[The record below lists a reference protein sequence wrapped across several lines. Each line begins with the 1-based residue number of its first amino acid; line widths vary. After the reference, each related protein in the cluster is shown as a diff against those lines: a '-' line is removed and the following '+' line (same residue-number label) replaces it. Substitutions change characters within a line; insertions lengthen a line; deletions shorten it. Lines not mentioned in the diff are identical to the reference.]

1 MAESVLR
8 KTSALIVD
16 DEPVARARVRR
27 LLAEEPDIEVVGE
40 SRNGFEALT
49 HIRELAPDLLFL
61 DVQMP
66 GKDGFQVLEDLKAGE
81 TPIVIFLTAYDKY
94 AVRAFEAAALDYLLK
109 PFDEER
115 FARAVARARAQ
126 LAQPSQL
133 RKVGDASTQ
142 MDEGRAETADAL
154 VGADARHLERIII
167 RTGGRVLF
175 RRADEIDWI
184 EAYGN
189 YVRLH
194 IEKAAYLLRETISG
208 LEERLDPQ
216 KFARIHRSTLVQM
229 DRIREVRP
237 HVNGQWKVILRDGT
251 QLTMSRRYR
260 RRLPATLAEAL

>member
-1 MAESVLR
+1 MAEGVPR

-27 LLAEEPDIEVVGE
+27 LLEEEQDIEVVGE
-40 SRNGFEALT
+40 SRNGVEALT

-66 GKDGFQVLEDLKAGE
+66 GKDGFQVLEDLGAEE
-81 TPIVIFLTAYDKY
+81 TPVVIFLTAFDKY

-109 PFDEER
+109 LFDEER

-126 LAQPSQL
+126 LAQLAQL
-133 RKVGDASTQ
+133 KKESDV
-142 MDEGRAETADAL
+142 EGQPGEDRAEAADAL
-154 VGADARHLERIII
+154 GGEPTRHLERVII

-216 KFARIHRSTLVQM
+216 RFARIHRSTLVQV
-229 DRIREVRP
+229 DRISEVRP
-237 HVNGQWKVILRDGT
+237 LINGQWRVTLRDGT